1 LNKLLA
7 AGAMDYFPDKAA
19 QDTMRFFRLSEAKLK
34 QREALEKEFNNS
46 SSAPSRRDIIHYLLK
61 SRDPETGRGF
71 TKTQLHADSGLLI
84 AAGSDGVAMILSS
97 ALFYLLSNP
106 STLKALESEVRSNF
120 NHVDEIGMPK
130 LGTLHYL
137 QAVIDE
143 TMRMTPPL
151 PSALPRKVLKGGLTV
166 DGIHVP
172 EGIDVGVPA
181 YAIHHNELYFPRSYL
196 FSPERWLV
204 RDKDEMRNKELAFTR
219 KAFVPFSLGPFNC
232 IGRPVAYL
240 ACKLSLA
247 KLVYMYDVKKAGEKL
262 VGEMEKRPAEYAM
275 VDWLV
280 GYRNGPVVQFK
291 SRQDT

>member
-1 LNKLLA
+1 
-7 AGAMDYFPDKAA
+7 MDYFPDKTA
-19 QDTMRFFRLSEAKLK
+19 QDTMQFFNLSEAKLK
-34 QREALEKEFNNS
+34 QRAALEEEVNRS
-46 SSAPSRRDIIHYLLK
+46 SSTPPRRDIFHYLLS
-61 SRDPETGRGF
+61 SRDPETGKGF

-97 ALFYLLSNP
+97 ALFYLLSNQ
-106 STLKALESEVRSNF
+106 STLEALTAEVRSNF
-120 NHVDEIGMPK
+120 NRVDDICMPR
-130 LGTLHYL
+130 LGTLQYL

-151 PSALPRKVLKGGLTV
+151 PSALPRRVLQGGLTV

-181 YAIHHNELYFPRSYL
+181 YAIHHNELYFPSSYS

-204 RDKDEMRNKELAFTR
+204 HDGDEKRSEGLARAR
-219 KAFVPFSLGPFNC
+219 KAFVPFSLGPYNC

-247 KLVYMYDVKKAGEKL
+247 KLVYMYDVKRAGEKL
-262 VGEMEKRPAEYAM
+262 VGEMANRPAEYAM
-275 VDWLV
+275 IDWLV

>member
-1 LNKLLA
+1 
-7 AGAMDYFPDKAA
+7 MDYFPDKAA
-19 QDTMRFFRLSEAKLK
+19 QDTMQFFNLSEAKLK
-34 QREALEKEFNNS
+34 QRQALEEEFNQNS
-46 SSAPSRRDIIHYLLK
+46 SIPPRRDIFHYLLN
-61 SRDPETGRGF
+61 SRDPETGKGF

-97 ALFYLLSNP
+97 TLFYLLSNL
-106 STLKALESEVRSNF
+106 SSLEAVTAEVRSNF

-130 LGTLHYL
+130 LGTLPYL

-143 TMRMTPPL
+143 AMRMTPPL
-151 PSALPRKVLKGGLTV
+151 PSALPRRVLQGGLTV
-166 DGIHVP
+166 DGVYVP

-181 YAIHHNELYFPRSYL
+181 YAIHHNELYFPSSYL

-204 RDKDEMRNKELAFTR
+204 RDKDEKRSEGLALAR
-219 KAFVPFSLGPFNC
+219 KAFVPFSLGHFNC

-247 KLVYMYDVKKAGEKL
+247 KLVYMYDVKRAGDKL
-262 VGEMEKRPAEYAM
+262 VGEMESRPAEYAM
-275 VDWLV
+275 IDWLV

-291 SRQDT
+291 SRPDTSSL